1 MTASE
6 VLKEYWGYDSF
17 RPMQREIIEAA
28 LEGRDVLAVLPT
40 GGGKSV
46 CFQVPALMRE
56 GLALV
61 VTPLISLMKDQV
73 QNLNARGIKAL
84 CIHAG
89 MNRREVDLTL
99 NNAAYGG
106 YKFLYVSPERLNTSL
121 FRSYLDVLDI
131 CFIVVDE
138 AHCISQW
145 GYDFRPDYL
154 LIGRLRERVSAPVIA
169 LTATATPRVAVD
181 IQRRLARPEAVLAAQ
196 RSGKPVEHCF
206 LLLKSGFER
215 PNLSYIVRRSD
226 DKLGQLLSVCR
237 GVPGSGIVYMRN
249 RRKCEEIASF
259 LRSQGQSAEYYHA
272 GLDSRTRTD
281 RQTAW
286 KKGDI
291 RIMVCTN
298 AFGMGIDKP
307 DVRFVVHLGIPES
320 PEAYFQEAGRAGRD
334 GLRSFAVLIWNGADI
349 RHLHQLETVSFP
361 SLEYIEDVYQK
372 LHVFFQIPY
381 DTGIARQLKFN
392 SEEFAKHFNLN
403 RASVHYA
410 VKYLE
415 REDHLTFSEDIDIDT
430 RVMITVDRN
439 ALYDIDLP
447 DRRMPDL
454 LDALMRGY
462 PGIFS
467 FPLPVDEASLAD
479 GCGVSAP
486 QLRVLLYNLSL
497 EHVIKY
503 IPSDRS
509 SVVYLHHDRLRPGNV
524 ALSPE
529 KYRQLKEA
537 YHERSE
543 AMEEYVSETD
553 ECRAQFLLRYFGQE
567 ESAPCGTCDI
577 CRSGAAAHRTARQDS
592 DGTAGQPSSAD
603 LVKETER
610 WLRSEITARGGSYT
624 LEDIRTAFESRQL
637 DLSPGWP
644 SILRVLIDSGELPP
658 PSL

>member
-1 MTASE
+1 MTAQE

-17 RPMQREIIEAA
+17 RPMQREIIDAA

-169 LTATATPRVAVD
+169 LTATATPRVAED
-181 IQRRLARPEAVLAAQ
+181 IQRRLARPDAVLAAQ
-196 RSGKPVEHCF
+196 RSGKPVEHGF
-206 LLLKSGFER
+206 SLLKSGFER
-215 PNLSYIVRRSD
+215 PNLSYIVRCSD

-237 GVPGSGIVYMRN
+237 GVPGSGIIYMRN
-249 RRKCEEIASF
+249 RRKCEETAAF
-259 LRSQGQSAEYYHA
+259 LRASGQSAEFYHA
-272 GLDSRTRTD
+272 GLDSRTRTE

-286 KKGDI
+286 KKGEI

-334 GLRSFAVLIWNGADI
+334 GQRSFAVLIWNGADI

-372 LHVFFQIPY
+372 LHIFFQIPY
-381 DTGIARQLKFN
+381 DTGTARQLKFD
-392 SEEFAKHFNLN
+392 SEEFAKHFSLN

-430 RVMITVDRN
+430 RVMITVDRD

-447 DRRMPDL
+447 DPRMADL

-467 FPLPVDEASLAD
+467 FPLPVDEASLANR
-479 GCGVSAP
+479 CGVQIP

-497 EHVIKY
+497 EHVIRY
-503 IPSDRS
+503 IPSDHS
-509 SVVYLHHDRLRPGNV
+509 SVIFLHHDRLRPGNV

-529 KYRQLKEA
+529 KYRQLKDA

-553 ECRAQFLLRYFGQE
+553 ECRAHFLLRYFGQE
-567 ESAPCGTCDI
+567 ESAPCGTCDL
-577 CRSGAAAHRTARQDS
+577 CRSGAVKKSEDLRAA
-592 DGTAGQPSSAD
+592 
-603 LVKETER
+603 TER
-610 WLRSEITARGGSYT
+610 WLRSEVAARGGSYSIDD
-624 LEDIRTAFESRQL
+624 LREAFETHQL
-637 DLSPGWP
+637 ELFPGWP
-644 SILRVLIDSGELPP
+644 AILRSLIDSGELPP
-658 PSL
+658 PSV